1 LGKITLYLLL
11 AFVTLG
17 LIAAALG
24 ALAQASARAAKIAL
38 QAVALLVGKSG
49 RSCKIT
55 IPEQLY
61 EARRT
66 SSVDHD
72 LANLRNYQADYIPAT
87 FPYIS
92 HPIDNKAVSSVAST
106 IELTEF
112 IHKANVLQYKTE
124 PVDFG
129 FISDIESQQ
138 MPNALLVL
146 PEKPKQPPLPP
157 SWTPWV
163 VISEDAKIEL
173 PTYSGRLTI
182 LNKLVEKCYEN
193 EISEIAK
200 VQREIELLRS
210 EAIKRNARIESLSRG
225 NLTRYESC
233 LQEMEERWNSDFDKY
248 NSDLKKFITN
258 LDSSKTYASHLKQE
272 IQKSGEKGLIA
283 RVQYALSKCNLPRY
297 ISHEGNSSFDQE
309 SGVFIHE
316 HSFPDLSMIEWI
328 KLAEPRSQLDKAK
341 NIKLKKPATI
351 KERKEAANTVYPSLS
366 LKLCQ
371 EILAQDTENII
382 TAIAIN
388 GWCNY
393 VEKSTGQSKRA
404 YCSSLFVTREQIEE
418 LQFDQLDPIE
428 AFAKLKGITAKTIHV
443 TPILPIIRLD
453 TNDPRFVD
461 SKEILSNLPEGENLA
476 AMDWEDFEHLCRELF
491 EKAFAGSGAEV
502 KVTQASRDQGVDA
515 IVFDPDPIRGGK
527 IIIQAKRYTNTVDV
541 SAVRDLYGALINE
554 GATKGILV
562 TTSQYGPESYAFAK
576 DKPITLLNGQEL
588 LGLLEKFN
596 YKNFIINLAD
606 AKKALS

>member
-1 LGKITLYLLL
+1 MAKITLYLLL
-11 AFVTLG
+11 GFVTLG

-24 ALAQASARAAKIAL
+24 ALAQASARAAKIVL
-38 QAVALLVGKSG
+38 QAIAFLVGKSG
-49 RSCKIT
+49 RNCKIT
-55 IPEQLY
+55 IPKQLY

-72 LANLRNYQADYIPAT
+72 LATLRNYQADYIPAT
-87 FPYIS
+87 FPCI
-92 HPIDNKAVSSVAST
+92 PNAIVGKTFPSSAST
-106 IELTEF
+106 VELTEF

-124 PVDFG
+124 RIDFS
-129 FISDIESQQ
+129 FLSDIESQHL
-138 MPNALLVL
+138 PDELLVL
-146 PEKPKQPPLPP
+146 PEKPTQPLPP
-157 SWTPWV
+157 PTWTPWV

-173 PTYSGRLTI
+173 PTYSGRLAF

-193 EISEIAK
+193 EVSEIAK
-200 VQREIELLRS
+200 AQREIELLRS
-210 EAIKRNARIESLSRG
+210 EAIKRNARIESLARG
-225 NLTRYESC
+225 TLTRYESC
-233 LQEMEERWNSDFDKY
+233 LQEMEERWNTDLDKY
-248 NSDLKKFITN
+248 NSDLKKLNTN
-258 LDSSKTYASHLKQE
+258 FESNKTYASHLKQE
-272 IQKSGEKGLIA
+272 TQKSGEKGLIA
-283 RVQYALSKCNLPRY
+283 RVEYALATTNLPRY
-297 ISHEGNSSFDQE
+297 ISHEGSSSFDPE

-316 HSFPDLSMIEWI
+316 HSFPDLSTIDWI
-328 KLAEPRSQLDKAK
+328 KLVEPRSQLDKVK
-341 NIKLKKPATI
+341 NVKLKKPATI
-351 KERKEAANTVYPSLS
+351 KERKEAANSVYPSLS

-371 EILAQDTENII
+371 DILSQDTENII

-388 GWCNY
+388 GWCAY
-393 VEKSTGQSKRA
+393 IEKSTGQSKRA
-404 YCSSLFVTREQIEE
+404 YCSSLFVTREQIQE
-418 LQFDQLDPIE
+418 LQFDTLDPIE

-476 AMDWEDFEHLCRELF
+476 AMNWEDFEHLCRELF

-596 YKNFIINLAD
+596 YKNFIINLSE
-606 AKKALS
+606 AKKLLS